1 MKKKFKIVIFG
12 DLNNII
18 CRILTWHLLKIS
30 KKNNIQ
36 IVKLINTRKKKD
48 NLILNIIEF
57 FLIKLFNL
65 NKINSFFNNKGI
77 FLKLFSRLNIQYVKN
92 INDKNFINDIREN
105 NYDYAFSICCN
116 QIFKKK
122 LISSFY
128 KIINYHSSLLPK
140 YKGLNS
146 TLWSILFREKYTGYS
161 FHYVDGK
168 IDNGNIILQEK
179 FKINY
184 DHPYKK
190 TEIYKTLLAKNSLQK
205 VISRVLKNFDGNKQG
220 NNGSYYGKKEIK
232 KLITFKKIKNIQ
244 KITKIIDIW
253 GGIVLIKENKKYYI
267 TKVSNKGKIL
277 RISHYPVFIFK
288 IMTIIK
294 KSKTI
299 LGL

>member
-1 MKKKFKIVIFG
+1 VKKKFKIVIFG
-12 DLNNII
+12 DLNNVI

-36 IVKLINTRKKKD
+36 IVKLINTAKEKD

-65 NKINSFFNNKGI
+65 DKINPFFNNKGI
-77 FLKLFSRLNIQYVKN
+77 FLKLFSKLKIQYVKN
-92 INDKNFINDIREN
+92 INDSNFVTDLRKN

-128 KIINYHSSLLPK
+128 RIINYHSSLLPK

-146 TLWSILFREKYTGYS
+146 TLWSILFREKFTGYS

-184 DHPYKK
+184 SYPYKK
-190 TEIYKTLLAKNSLQK
+190 IEIFKTFLAKNSLQK
-205 VISRVLKNFDGNKQG
+205 VVSRMLKNFDGNKQR

-244 KITKIIDIW
+244 KIIKIIDIW

-294 KSKTI
+294 KCQTVF
-299 LGL
+299 G

>member
-1 MKKKFKIVIFG
+1 MSNSYLAFIK
-12 DLNNII
+12 NI
-18 CRILTWHLLKIS
+18 

-36 IVKLINTRKKKD
+36 IVKLINTAKEKD

-65 NKINSFFNNKGI
+65 DKINPFFNNKGI
-77 FLKLFSRLNIQYVKN
+77 FLKLFSKLKIQYVKN
-92 INDKNFINDIREN
+92 INDSNFVTDLRKN

-128 KIINYHSSLLPK
+128 RIINYHSSLLPK

-146 TLWSILFREKYTGYS
+146 TLWSILFREKFTGYS

-184 DHPYKK
+184 SYPYKK
-190 TEIYKTLLAKNSLQK
+190 IEIFKTFLAKNSLQK
-205 VISRVLKNFDGNKQG
+205 VVSRMLKNFDGNKQR

-244 KITKIIDIW
+244 KIIKIIDIW

-294 KSKTI
+294 KCQTVF
-299 LGL
+299 G

>member
-1 MKKKFKIVIFG
+1 MAFIKDI
-12 DLNNII
+12 
-18 CRILTWHLLKIS
+18 

-36 IVKLINTRKKKD
+36 IVKLINTAKEKD

-65 NKINSFFNNKGI
+65 DKINPFFNNKGI
-77 FLKLFSRLNIQYVKN
+77 FLKLFSKLKIQYVKN
-92 INDKNFINDIREN
+92 INDSNFVTDLRKN

-128 KIINYHSSLLPK
+128 RIINYHSSLLPK

-146 TLWSILFREKYTGYS
+146 TLWSILFREKFTGYS

-184 DHPYKK
+184 SYPYKK
-190 TEIYKTLLAKNSLQK
+190 IEIFKTFLAKNSLQK
-205 VISRVLKNFDGNKQG
+205 VVSRMLKNFDGNKQR

-244 KITKIIDIW
+244 KIIKIIDIW

-294 KSKTI
+294 KCQTVF
-299 LGL
+299 G

>member
-1 MKKKFKIVIFG
+1 VKKKFKIVIFG
-12 DLNNII
+12 DLNNVI

-36 IVKLINTRKKKD
+36 IVKLINTAKEKD

-65 NKINSFFNNKGI
+65 DKINPFFNNKGI
-77 FLKLFSRLNIQYVKN
+77 FLKLFSKLKIQYVKN
-92 INDKNFINDIREN
+92 INDSNFVTDLRKN

-128 KIINYHSSLLPK
+128 RIINYHSSLLPK

-146 TLWSILFREKYTGYS
+146 TLWSILFREKFTGYS

-184 DHPYKK
+184 SYPYKK
-190 TEIYKTLLAKNSLQK
+190 IEIFKTFLAKNSLQK
-205 VISRVLKNFDGNKQG
+205 VVSRMLKNFDGNKQR

-244 KITKIIDIW
+244 KIIKIIDIW

-294 KSKTI
+294 KCQTI
-299 LGL
+299 FG